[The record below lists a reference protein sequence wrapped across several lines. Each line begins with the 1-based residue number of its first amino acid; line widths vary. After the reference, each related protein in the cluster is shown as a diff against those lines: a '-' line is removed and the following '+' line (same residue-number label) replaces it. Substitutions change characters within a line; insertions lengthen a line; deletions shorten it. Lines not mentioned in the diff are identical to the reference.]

1 MKSPANGGPL
11 RKSSVAVIPAAV
23 AAAIGLRALRA
34 GIGAPGKRA
43 AQLVPELIIA
53 GIGIVWSLV
62 LAVGVWIELSAVAG
76 VIDNLLRRYLRCGH
90 CRHERQSC
98 QEREFRHGCSPWNK
112 SACRSNAPRP
122 CAVGVQWPKLVQLV
136 HLLYEKV
143 HHKFQPVA

>member
-1 MKSPANGGPL
+1 MRPPAASGPF
-11 RKSSVAVIPAAV
+11 RTSSVAKVSAAV

-76 VIDNLLRRYLRCGH
+76 VVDNLLRRNLRCGH
-90 CRHERQSC
+90 CRHESQSSH
-98 QEREFRHGCSPWNK
+98 QREFRHGCSPWNK
-112 SACRSNAPRP
+112 SACRSNAPRR
-122 CAVGVQWPKLVQLV
+122 CAV
-136 HLLYEKV
+136 
-143 HHKFQPVA
+143 

>member
-1 MKSPANGGPL
+1 MTAPATGGLL
-11 RKSSVAVIPAAV
+11 RKSSVAVIPPAV

-76 VIDNLLRRYLRCGH
+76 VVDNLLRRNLRCGH
-90 CRHERQSC
+90 CRHESQSSH
-98 QEREFRHGCSPWNK
+98 QREFRHGNSPCNK
-112 SACRSNAPRP
+112 SACRSNAPRF
-122 CAVGVQWPKLVQLV
+122 CAD
-136 HLLYEKV
+136 
-143 HHKFQPVA
+143 